1 MVFFGWLGFLI
12 IVVIILRPLS
22 FDITEFCW
30 CAASE
35 RKYFHTC
42 SVLLDVQFLSFTSIF
57 RALLRSNMSFPGST
71 VDALLPFSFQRV

>member
-1 MVFFGWLGFLI
+1 MLGFLI
-12 IVVIILRPLS
+12 IVVITLHPLS

-35 RKYFHTC
+35 KKYFHTC
-42 SVLLDVQFLSFTSIF
+42 SVLLDSVQFLSFTPVL

-71 VDALLPFSFQRV
+71 MDALLPFSFQRV